1 MQKLFKFQFKSI
13 THRLIFSCVA
23 SAIAIYSISYWH
35 GRYLI
40 QKNIRSFIIDLS
52 QSRIDNAAHQIE
64 ENLIRV
70 ERDLSSVHQ
79 NIQESTQNTNLL
91 QTDLLPQLKIF
102 FEQQPHLEAIAL
114 INLPNGTSDSSNR
127 SWQYDRQ
134 GEFKNIISNE
144 AQVWLNRCQSDRAG
158 LINQTS
164 NQAFWTEPYFL
175 NNSEKPRITYCIPL
189 TNKSNVTAIRAI
201 AMEMNLDW
209 LADFMKQKLAN
220 TDEIHYLELGD
231 LFVAIPSN
239 KPDQQWLIKPNNPQQ
254 IQSWLSQQKLFPQN
268 KNTDKNLG
276 NTSSIRQPINSQSTS
291 LTNSQDSLIT
301 QTVNSTG
308 WIVGIGF
315 PESKFEQASQQYLW
329 LMILSM
335 SRDIGLVCVVIAV
348 ILQVTTRSLRDLNTS
363 TEEMAKGNLDA
374 ILPSVKSEDEVGR
387 LTRSFQLMQDSLQ
400 LYINNLQETTAAK
413 QKLESELSIAA
424 QIQRAML
431 PKINV
436 SPDSLYQI
444 SALLKPARIV
454 GGDFYD
460 FFVMG
465 SDRLCLIIGDVADKG
480 FPSALQ
486 MARTI
491 TLIRTLS
498 KASST
503 PSQILS
509 LVNQELCVENDECQF
524 VTVFCGVLELN
535 NGRFTYAS
543 GGHDAP
549 ILVRDRQVQFM
560 ELETSPPLGLY
571 EEAIFEQTECHLLAN
586 DLVLFYT
593 DGITEAMNADGE
605 FLSDTKLIEMIAAYP
620 PTSATRAVRTVQH
633 FCQQFV
639 GDAPQSDDM
648 TLLAMQYLPSSPFL
662 QSQNIMEWNL
672 TLNSQLTELEN
683 VKQALNKILNEAGVT
698 GVVIED
704 THLITEEILVNIIQY
719 GYENC
724 NDGHIDLRLEIN
736 PTNLIMTFQD
746 GGKPFNPLTEVVTPD
761 LDRDDDERS
770 LGGFGFFLVQ
780 ELSERVDYIYRDGKN
795 ILTVSQ
801 LITK

>member
-70 ERDLSSVHQ
+70 ERDLSSLHQ
-79 NIQESTQNTNLL
+79 NIQDSTQNTNLL

-114 INLPNGTSDSSNR
+114 VNLPNGKSDSSNR
-127 SWQYDRQ
+127 SWQYNRQ
-134 GEFKNIISNE
+134 GQGQLQNITTNE
-144 AQVWLNRCQSDRAG
+144 SKVWLDRCLNDRANN
-158 LINQTS
+158 IT

-175 NNSEKPRITYCIPL
+175 NNSQKPRITYCVPL
-189 TNKSNVTAIRAI
+189 TSNSRITANSAI
-201 AMEMNLDW
+201 AIEMNLDW
-209 LADFMKQKLAN
+209 LGEFMKQKLAN

-239 KPDQQWLIKPNNPQQ
+239 KPDQQWLIRPNNPQQ
-254 IQSWLSQQKLFPQN
+254 IQSWLSQQKLFSQN
-268 KNTDKNLG
+268 KNTDKNSD
-276 NTSSIRQPINSQSTS
+276 NTSSIS
-291 LTNSQDSLIT
+291 LIDSQDSLIT

-315 PESKFEQASQQYLW
+315 PVSKFEQASQQYLW
-329 LMILSM
+329 LMIFSM

-348 ILQVTTRSLRDLNTS
+348 ISQITTRSLRDLNTS

-374 ILPSVKSEDEVGR
+374 MLPSVKSEDEVGR
-387 LTRSFQLMQDSLQ
+387 LTQSFQLMQNALQ
-400 LYINNLQETTAAK
+400 LYIHNLQETTAAK

-436 SPDSLYQI
+436 APDSLYQI
-444 SALLKPARIV
+444 SGLLKPARIV

-460 FFVMG
+460 FFIMG
-465 SDRLCLIIGDVADKG
+465 NDRLCLIIGDVADKG

-571 EEAIFEQTECHLLAN
+571 EEAIFEQSECHLLAN

-620 PTSATRAVRTVQH
+620 PTNATRAVRTVQH

-662 QSQNIMEWNL
+662 QSPNIMEWNL

-746 GGKPFNPLTEVVTPD
+746 GGKPFNPLTEVIMPD

-780 ELSERVDYIYRDGKN
+780 ELSERVDYNYRDGKN

>member
-23 SAIAIYSISYWH
+23 SAIAIYGISYWH

-52 QSRIDNAAHQIE
+52 QSRIDSAAHQIE

-70 ERDLSSVHQ
+70 ERDLSSLHQ
-79 NIQESTQNTNLL
+79 NIQDSTPNINLL

-114 INLPNGTSDSSNR
+114 VNLPNDKSDSSNR

-144 AQVWLNRCQSDRAG
+144 AQVWLNRCQSDRTG

-175 NNSEKPRITYCIPL
+175 NNSEKPRITYCVPL
-189 TNKSNVTAIRAI
+189 NDKSKVNASRAI
-201 AMEMNLDW
+201 AIEMNLDW
-209 LADFMKQKLAN
+209 LPDFMKQKLAN
-220 TDEIHYLELGD
+220 TDEIRYLELGD

-239 KPDQQWLIKPNNPQQ
+239 KPEQQWLVKPNNPRQV
-254 IQSWLSQQKLFPQN
+254 QSWLSQKMLLPQN
-268 KNTDKNLG
+268 NNTDKKSG
-276 NTSSIRQPINSQSTS
+276 NISSIRQPINS
-291 LTNSQDSLIT
+291 LTNSQGSLIT

-374 ILPSVKSEDEVGR
+374 ILPDVKSEDEVGR

-400 LYINNLQETTAAK
+400 LYIHNLQETTAAK

-465 SDRLCLIIGDVADKG
+465 SDRLCLIIGDVAGKG

-491 TLIRTLS
+491 TLIRTLT

-503 PSQILS
+503 PSEILNS
-509 LVNQELCVENDECQF
+509 VNQELCIENDECQF
-524 VTVFCGVLELN
+524 VTVFCGILELAS
-535 NGRFTYAS
+535 GEFTYAS

-549 ILVRDRQVQFM
+549 ILVRDRHVQYL
-560 ELETSPPLGLY
+560 ELETRPPLGLY
-571 EEAIFEQTECHLLAN
+571 EDTVFEHHKCILLAN
-586 DLVLFYT
+586 DLILSFT
-593 DGITEAMNADGE
+593 DGITEAMNSDGD
-605 FLSDTKLIEMIAAYP
+605 FFSDIRLIETMAAYP
-620 PTSATRAVRTVQH
+620 PTSSARAVRTIQH

-648 TLLAMQYLPSSPFL
+648 TLLAMQYLPASPFL
-662 QSQNIMEWNL
+662 QSPNIMEWNL

-683 VKQALNKILNEAGVT
+683 VKQALNKILDEAGLT
-698 GVVIED
+698 AVVIED
-704 THLITEEILVNIIQY
+704 AQLIAEEILVNIIQY
-719 GYENC
+719 GYENS

-736 PTNLIMTFQD
+736 EKNLIMTFKD

-761 LDRDDDERS
+761 RDRDDDERS

-780 ELSERVDYIYRDGKN
+780 ELSERVDYTYHDGKN

-801 LITK
+801 LISK